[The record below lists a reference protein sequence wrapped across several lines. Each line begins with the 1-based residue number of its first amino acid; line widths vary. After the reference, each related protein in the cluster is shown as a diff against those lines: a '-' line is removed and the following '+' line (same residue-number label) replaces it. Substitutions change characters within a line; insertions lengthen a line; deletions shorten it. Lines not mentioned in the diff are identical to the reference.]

1 MSNEHLEKVLRKAR
15 KHFKHINITGNKFS
29 GRNSDLHQLVDQ
41 SGNKFALKVY
51 RTKDSQEAT
60 KKLRREKTFL
70 EHLEKK
76 NISNTPRLKI
86 FDYNDKWCLMTW
98 IEGEKPTS
106 LTKSRILEIT
116 NFAKQ
121 INHVDSVREYR
132 HIFASEA
139 LTCIEVFSDKILQRA
154 KLINSVQNS
163 DKEVNREEM
172 DRKRTII
179 N

>member
-1 MSNEHLEKVLRKAR
+1 MSNEHLEKVLCKAR

-70 EHLEKK
+70 EHLEKR

-116 NFAKQ
+116 DF
-121 INHVDSVREYR
+121 
-132 HIFASEA
+132 
-139 LTCIEVFSDKILQRA
+139 LT
-154 KLINSVQNS
+154 N
-163 DKEVNREEM
+163 
-172 DRKRTII
+172 
-179 N
+179 